1 MAKTVVYIEYN
12 TIFKGLSFSME
23 NNGIIN
29 IPDINISRLMWAYE
43 QYLTVPWKYTSRLD
57 KWITDSPECKHVYSL
72 RWHISGSHDFTV
84 NNITTRVDCKNSLIL
99 ENLSPD
105 DYIVYHRKSF
115 DLPQNYICINFATEN
130 PIPKELFTYNMIRVY
145 PHKKQEKLLQM
156 FQDAKALFPNK
167 PAGWELKLKSIIY
180 EALHILFETYYK
192 EKQSNISP
200 DMMKISRYI
209 DKHLYDKNI
218 SMKELADSIY
228 ISNVHFSRL
237 FSKTFGISPKKYITE
252 RKLESVAYMLTHTDI
267 PINEICEQVRFNDMS
282 YFNKLFK
289 KKYKATPRDYRKNKE
304 W

>member
-1 MAKTVVYIEYN
+1 
-12 TIFKGLSFSME
+12 ME

-29 IPDINISRLMWAYE
+29 IPDINISRLVWASE

-57 KWITDSPECKHVYSL
+57 KWILDFPEYNHVYAL
-72 RWHISGSHDFTV
+72 RWHISGSHDFTI
-84 NNITTRVDCKNSLIL
+84 NNITTRVDCKNILIL

-105 DYIVYHRKSF
+105 DYIVYHRKSV
-115 DLPQNYICINFATEN
+115 DLPQNYICINFATEK
-130 PIPKELFTYNMIRVY
+130 PIPKELFTYNTIRVY

-192 EKQSNISP
+192 ETRANISTE
-200 DMMKISRYI
+200 MVKILRYI

-218 SMKELADSIY
+218 SIKELADSIH
-228 ISNVHFSRL
+228 ISNVHLSRV
-237 FSKTFGISPKKYITE
+237 FSKTFGIPPKKYIIE
-252 RKLESVAYMLTHTDI
+252 RKLEAVASMLIHTDM
-267 PINEICEQVRFNDMS
+267 PINEICAHVSFNDMS

-289 KKYKATPRDYRKNKE
+289 KKYGLTPRDYRKK
-304 W
+304 